1 MTAMTQP
8 PTPNLFIVSGGA
20 RGITAQC
27 VIQLAK
33 ALPSKWILLGRSL
46 LMDTEPDWAQGC
58 HAEAELKQRIMQSIL
73 SQGQKPTPME
83 VNRTYRRLAASREIA
98 ETLQTLKDLGCE
110 AVYLSVDVT
119 DGDALQQQLAT
130 VVSQFG
136 PVTGVIHGAGNLADK
151 RIERKTAA
159 DYEQVYGPKIR
170 GLQNLIRCI
179 PITQLK
185 YLVLFSS
192 VAGFYG
198 NAGQTDY
205 ALANEILN
213 KFSLRVKQQYPDCH
227 VVAINWG
234 PWDSGMVTPAL
245 KKAFEQRGIEILP
258 VADGTR
264 MLVNELSSRHHNTA
278 QVIVGSPI
286 EPPLALIDGELKTH
300 RLRRKLRLATNPF
313 LQDHVISGHQVL
325 PFTCSFSWIGNA
337 GEQLYPGYKSFICEN
352 VKVLKGIVFNQSLA
366 DEYILDLKELSKNEE
381 EIVLE
386 GKIWALGPAGKM
398 WYHFSSQLTLR
409 RQIPAAPILDDF
421 DLTPDHQL
429 TTTGSDFYR
438 KTSSSLFHG
447 PTFQGL
453 ERIISLSP
461 QRVTAEYLARPL
473 EPLAQGQ
480 FPPSTLDPYI
490 SDIQTHSVWVWLN
503 HFHQAVCL
511 PAKIQRFENFETA
524 PYNQPFYTTTDL
536 VSKTVT
542 SLVIDIIV
550 HDQNGRIYSRVKGA
564 EATIFPLTIPV
575 VA

>member
-1 MTAMTQP
+1 MTAIIQP
-8 PTPNLFIVSGGA
+8 PAPNLFIVSGGA

-33 ALPSKWILLGRSL
+33 ALPSQWILLGRSQL
-46 LMDTEPDWAQGC
+46 IETEPAWAQGC
-58 HAEAELKQRIMQSIL
+58 HTDADLKQRIMQSIL

-83 VNRTYRRLAASREIA
+83 VNRTYRRLVASREIA
-98 ETLQTLKDLGCE
+98 ETLRTLKDLGCE
-110 AVYLSVDVT
+110 AVYLSVNVT
-119 DGDALQQQLAT
+119 DGDALKQQVAAVVRQL
-130 VVSQFG
+130 G
-136 PVTGVIHGAGNLADK
+136 PITGVIHGAGNLADK

-159 DYEQVYGPKIR
+159 DFEQVYGPKIR

-213 KFSLRVKQQYPDCH
+213 KFALRVKQGYPDCH

-234 PWDSGMVTPAL
+234 PWDSGMVTPVL
-245 KKAFEQRGIEILP
+245 KKAFEQRGIDILP
-258 VADGTR
+258 VADATK
-264 MLVNELSSRHHNTA
+264 MLVNELSSRHHDTA
-278 QVIVGSPI
+278 QVIVGNPI
-286 EPPLALIDGELKTH
+286 EPPLAVIDGELKTY

-313 LQDHVISGHQVL
+313 LQDHVIAGHPVL
-325 PFTCSFSWIGNA
+325 PFTCSFSWISHA
-337 GEQLYPGYKSFICEN
+337 GEKLYPGYKSFICEN
-352 VKVLKGIVFNQSLA
+352 AKVLKGIVFNQSLA
-366 DEYILDLKELSKNEE
+366 DEYILDLKEISKNEN

-386 GKIWALGPAGKM
+386 GIILSLGSTGKVR
-398 WYHFSSQLTLR
+398 YHFSNRVTLR
-409 RQIPAAPILDDF
+409 RQVPTAPILDNF

-429 TTTGSDFYR
+429 TTTGSDFYQ

-453 ERIISLSP
+453 KRIIRLSP
-461 QRVTAEYLARPL
+461 QRVIAECLARPL
-473 EPLAQGQ
+473 KPVTQGQ
-480 FPPSTLDPYI
+480 FPPGTLDPYI
-490 SDIQTHSVWVWLN
+490 SDIQTHAVWIWLN
-503 HFHQAVCL
+503 HFYQAVCL
-511 PAKIQRFENFETA
+511 PAKIKQFEVFETA

-536 VSKTVT
+536 VSKTGT
-542 SLVIDIIV
+542 SLVVDIVV
-550 HDQNGRIYSRVKGA
+550 HDKNGRIYSRIQGA
-564 EATIFPLTIPV
+564 EATIFPLTIPI